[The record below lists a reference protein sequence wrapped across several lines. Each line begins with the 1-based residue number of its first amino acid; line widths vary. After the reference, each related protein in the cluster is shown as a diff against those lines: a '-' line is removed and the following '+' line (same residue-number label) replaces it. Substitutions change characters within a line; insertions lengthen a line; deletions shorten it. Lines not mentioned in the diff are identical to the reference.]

1 MADPRAPGRDAA
13 KAAQPGDGG
22 RPATAEERQLWER
35 AMASAKP
42 LPASGPR
49 PGEPPAQPA
58 PVEPAPV
65 EPAEAP
71 EARPRAPQ
79 APQAPRTPRPA
90 PEAAKFEPD
99 LGAAERAAAPA
110 QSLAGLDK
118 RNAQRLRRG
127 QLAIEA
133 ELDLHRHTVAEAHQA
148 LTRFIAD
155 AQAGGKRCVLV
166 ITGKG
171 GGGEGGEARHRPWTE
186 TPSGVLRR
194 EVPRW
199 LSEPGSRA
207 RVVAWHPAR
216 PQHGGVGALY
226 VLLRRRRD

>member
-1 MADPRAPGRDAA
+1 MADPRVPGRGAA

-22 RPATAEERQLWER
+22 RRATAEERQLWER

-42 LPASGPR
+42 LPASRPR
-49 PGEPPAQPA
+49 PGEPP
-58 PVEPAPV
+58 VEPAPAQ
-65 EPAEAP
+65 PAETP
-71 EARPRAPQ
+71 EATPQ

-148 LTRFIAD
+148 FTRFIAD

>member
-1 MADPRAPGRDAA
+1 MTEPRAPGPGAA
-13 KAAQPGDGG
+13 KPPQPRDGG

-35 AMASAKP
+35 AMAGAKP

-49 PGEPPAQPA
+49 SGETPAQPA
-58 PVEPAPV
+58 
-65 EPAEAP
+65 EATEVP
-71 EARPRAPQ
+71 PRAPR
-79 APQAPRTPRPA
+79 APRAAPPPA

-99 LGAAERAAAPA
+99 LGAADRDSAPA
-110 QSLAGLDK
+110 QSLSGLDK

-133 ELDLHRHTVAEAHQA
+133 ELDLHRHTVAEAHRA
-148 LTRFIAD
+148 LTGFIAD
-155 AQAGGKRCVLV
+155 AQDGGKRCVLV

-171 GGGEGGEARHRPWTE
+171 EGGEARHRPWNE

-194 EVPRW
+194 ELPRW
-199 LSEPGSRA
+199 LSEPESRA

-216 PQHGGVGALY
+216 PQHGGDGALY

>member
-1 MADPRAPGRDAA
+1 MADPRAPGRGAA
-13 KAAQPGDGG
+13 KTPRPGDRG
-22 RPATAEERQLWER
+22 RAATAEERQLWER

-42 LPASGPR
+42 LPASAPR
-49 PGEPPAQPA
+49 PGEPPAPPA
-58 PVEPAPV
+58 PA
-65 EPAEAP
+65 EPAEPTEAP
-71 EARPRAPQ
+71 PRAAQ
-79 APQAPRTPRPA
+79 ASRAPRPV

-99 LGAAERAAAPA
+99 LGAADGAAAPA

-118 RNAQRLRRG
+118 RKAQRLRRG
-127 QLAIEA
+127 QLAVEA
-133 ELDLHRHTVAEAHQA
+133 ELDLHRHTVAEAHRA
-148 LTRFIAD
+148 LTRFLAD

-171 GGGEGGEARHRPWTE
+171 DDGEARHRPWNE

>member
-1 MADPRAPGRDAA
+1 MTDRRAPGRGAA
-13 KAAQPGDGG
+13 KPARPRDGG
-22 RPATAEERQLWER
+22 RAATAEERQLWER
-35 AMASAKP
+35 TMAAAKP

-49 PGEPPAQPA
+49 PGETPAQPA
-58 PVEPAPV
+58 EAT
-65 EPAEAP
+65 EAP
-71 EARPRAPQ
+71 PRAPR
-79 APQAPRTPRPA
+79 APRAPPPPA
-90 PEAAKFEPD
+90 PEAAAFNPD
-99 LGAAERAAAPA
+99 LRVADRDSAPA
-110 QSLAGLDK
+110 QSLSGLDK

-127 QLAIEA
+127 QLAIAA
-133 ELDLHRHTVAEAHQA
+133 ELDLHRHTVAEAHRA

-171 GGGEGGEARHRPWTE
+171 EGGEARHRPGNE
-186 TPSGVLRR
+186 APSGVLRR

-199 LSEPGSRA
+199 LSEPESRA

-216 PQHGGVGALY
+216 PQHGGAGALY

>member
-1 MADPRAPGRDAA
+1 MADPRVPGRGAA
-13 KAAQPGDGG
+13 KTPRPRDGG

-35 AMASAKP
+35 VMAGAKP

-49 PGEPPAQPA
+49 PGEPP
-58 PVEPAPV
+58 VEPAPV
-65 EPAEAP
+65 EPAETP
-71 EARPRAPQ
+71 EAPPGAPQ
-79 APQAPRTPRPA
+79 APPRALRTPRPA

-148 LTRFIAD
+148 FTRFIAD